1 MNREQIEFEKE
12 RIRMWFAERD
22 NRRKAS
28 EPIAIPPRKRK
39 QIISITIEDENDEP
53 DAKTEAKT
61 EEKKSD

>member
-1 MNREQIEFEKE
+1 MNRQQIEFEKE

-22 NRRKAS
+22 RRNAS

-61 EEKKSD
+61 EEKKSN